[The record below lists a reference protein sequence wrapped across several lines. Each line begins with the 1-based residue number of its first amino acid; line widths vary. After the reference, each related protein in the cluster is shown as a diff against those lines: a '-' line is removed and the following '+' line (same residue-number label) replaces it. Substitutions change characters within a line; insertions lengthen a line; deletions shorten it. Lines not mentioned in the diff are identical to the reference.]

1 VLDGFVIERS
11 ILEQAPLKAAKGRMH
26 VLKKHSL
33 AISISVFVHLLLAFS
48 LFFIAEQQQPKQVE
62 ITNKAIKSYLYKMP
76 NKLVIVEPKT
86 VKQEPEEVKEPEK
99 IKIEKKTEELKQ
111 ESANQTVS
119 KKENNLKVSES
130 SKVSSLTKSKS
141 KSKSKSKTTT
151 KKAVQANFSS
161 YKQLDSLRNS
171 INKRIIEQGAS
182 DFQQFR
188 SPSVMHG
195 DQIPVPHSN
204 VQLTPEQERE
214 KKITRMSDDISI
226 TKYDNGLCTVERKQ
240 FLGSPIEGSTSAFA
254 CGESKFDK
262 SFREHMQ
269 KVQDKIMPK
278 R

>member
-76 NKLVIVEPKT
+76 DKLVIVEPKT
-86 VKQEPEEVKEPEK
+86 VKQVPEEVKIPEK
-99 IKIEKKTEELKQ
+99 IKIEKKPDELKK

-119 KKENNLKVSES
+119 KKENNLKMSES
-130 SKVSSLTKSKS
+130 SKVSSLTKS

-240 FLGSPIEGSTSAFA
+240 FLGSPIEGTTSAFA

>member
-119 KKENNLKVSES
+119 KKENNLKMSES
-130 SKVSSLTKSKS
+130 SKVSSLTKS